1 MPASLGVFGGT
12 FDPPHRGHLAVA
24 RAARSTL
31 GLDAVHFV
39 VANDP
44 WQKADRHGV
53 TAAVDRLALVQA
65 MVADEEGLVADDC
78 EIRRGGASYTI
89 DTVREFGERFPG
101 ATLHLL
107 IGRDLV
113 EGFATWH
120 EAWKI
125 GRLVRMVVLDR
136 PGYSSPLPQGWTS
149 LAVPQVDVSST
160 EVRDALLAGR
170 DVGDSVAPAVL
181 REIRVRGLY
190 QSAVLS

>member
-24 RAARSTL
+24 QAARSTL

-44 WQKADRHGV
+44 WQKSDHRGV
-53 TAAVDRLALVQA
+53 TAAIDRLALVQA
-65 MVADEEGLVADDC
+65 MVAGEEGLVADDC

-89 DTVREFGERFPG
+89 DTVREFGVRFPG

-113 EGFATWH
+113 EGFSTWH
-120 EAWKI
+120 EAPTI
-125 GRLVRMVVLDR
+125 TRLARIVVLDR
-136 PGYSSPLPQGWTS
+136 PGYSQSLPQGWTS

-160 EVRDALLAGR
+160 ELRDALLSGR
-170 DVGDSVAPAVL
+170 DVGDDLSAAVMH
-181 REIRVRGLY
+181 EIRARGLY
-190 QSAVLS
+190 RSAVLS

>member
-24 RAARSTL
+24 QAARTTL

-44 WQKADRHGV
+44 WQKTDRRGV
-53 TAAVDRLALVQA
+53 TSAADRLALVQA
-65 MVADEEGLVADDC
+65 MVAGQEGLVADDC

-89 DTVREFGERFPG
+89 DTVREFSERFPG

-113 EGFATWH
+113 EGFSAWH
-120 EAWKI
+120 ESWKI
-125 GRLVRMVVLDR
+125 GRLTRIVVLDR
-136 PGYSSPLPQGWTS
+136 PGYSQSLPQGWMS

-160 EVRDALLAGR
+160 ELRDALLSGR
-170 DVGDSVAPAVL
+170 DIGDHLPPAVL
-181 REIRVRGLY
+181 HEIRARRLY

>member
-1 MPASLGVFGGT
+1 MSASLGVFGGT

-24 RAARSTL
+24 QAARTTL

-44 WQKADRHGV
+44 WQKTDRRGV
-53 TAAVDRLALVQA
+53 TSAADRLALVQA
-65 MVADEEGLVADDC
+65 MVAGQEGLVADDC

-89 DTVREFGERFPG
+89 DTVREFSERFPG

-113 EGFATWH
+113 EGFSAWH
-120 EAWKI
+120 ESWKI
-125 GRLVRMVVLDR
+125 GRLTRIVVLDR
-136 PGYSSPLPQGWTS
+136 PGYSQSLPQGWMS

-160 EVRDALLAGR
+160 ELRDALLSGR
-170 DVGDSVAPAVL
+170 DIGDDLPAAVL
-181 REIRVRGLY
+181 HEIRARRLY